1 MKKIV
6 RLTEV
11 DLVRIV
17 KKVISEQP
25 TPSSKPSNYFVG
37 EGLMLWDAIYGI
49 KGEPNHRVK
58 IMGPAKWSGNN
69 IIIPVKSTDGASTG
83 HIQTF
88 CEYGKSGYDRNLVL
102 KLDAPG
108 RWLENTVI
116 PSKEGTALLMQI
128 VRPLCQR
135 FVSNDRQDIS
145 NMA

>member
-25 TPSSKPSNYFVG
+25 TPSPKPSNYFVG
-37 EGLMLWDAIYGI
+37 EGLMLWSVLTGI
-49 KGEPNHRVK
+49 KGEPDYRVT

-69 IIIPVKSTDGASTG
+69 IIIPVKSADGVGIG

-88 CEYGKSGYDRNLVL
+88 CEYGKSGYDRDL
-102 KLDAPG
+102 KVKLKGPSYS
-108 RWLENTVI
+108 LESLVI